1 MPSPREP
8 VKGRTAA
15 GRRREQRARATRDR
29 IVRAATDLF
38 LEGGYAAT
46 TVEAIASSAGVA
58 VATVYQAFGTK
69 AAILARCLDVA
80 IAGDDDP
87 VALLDREWVAAARTE
102 PDPRRRLTAVVIGA
116 ATIAARTA
124 PVKEV
129 MRDAAATEPAIRELV
144 EHDDAHRLVTQ
155 RELVAIVLGRPPS
168 EEALA
173 TFYALVNS
181 HSYRLASTQLGWD
194 ETIWIR
200 WLIEV
205 LALQLDLGDIKER
218 RRSGGR
224 A

>member
-1 MPSPREP
+1 MQSVREP
-8 VKGRTAA
+8 VKGRTDA

-29 IVRAATDLF
+29 IVRAATARFVDR
-38 LEGGYAAT
+38 GYVAT
-46 TVEAIASSAGVA
+46 TVETIAASAGVA

-87 VALLDREWVAAARTE
+87 VAVLDRDWVAAAGDE
-102 PDPRRRLTAVVIGA
+102 PDPRRRLIAVVTGA
-116 ATIAARTA
+116 AGIAARTA
-124 PVKEV
+124 PLKEV

-144 EHDDAHRLVTQ
+144 DRDDAQRLATQRALVT
-155 RELVAIVLGRPPS
+155 IVLAAPPS
-168 EEALA
+168 DDALA

-194 ETIWIR
+194 EAAWRR
-200 WLIEV
+200 WLIDV
-205 LALQLDLGDIKER
+205 LARQLGLDDLKGR
-218 RRSGGR
+218 RRSAGR